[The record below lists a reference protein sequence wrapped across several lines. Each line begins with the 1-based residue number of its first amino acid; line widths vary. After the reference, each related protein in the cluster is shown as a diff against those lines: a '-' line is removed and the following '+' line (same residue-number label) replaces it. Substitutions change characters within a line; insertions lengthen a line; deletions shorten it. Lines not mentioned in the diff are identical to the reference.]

1 MNILV
6 TGNMGYVGSV
16 LTSFLKKNFENIHIV
31 GYDMGYFAHSL
42 TNKDFFPENI
52 INKQY
57 FGDIRNIKEDIL
69 EGVDAVIHLAGISND
84 PIGSEFANVTEE
96 INQKASVKL
105 AKIAKSMGVKNFVFA
120 SSCSMYGNA
129 NNRPRK
135 ETDETNPLT
144 AYARSKIGTENT
156 LKDFDLGN
164 MNFTS
169 LRFATACGWSN
180 RLRLD
185 LVLNDFVACALTT
198 RKISVLSDGTP
209 WRPIIDVEDMSRI
222 ISWAMCR
229 EKNNGAQFLAVNAGS
244 NSNNYQISKLAEA
257 VSKQIPNTIISI
269 NKTALPD
276 KRSYSVD
283 FSLYE
288 KLAPKHQPIV
298 TLNDTISRLKNGL
311 IRIGFVDKNF
321 RNSNLIR
328 LNVLRNHIST
338 NRIDRKLYWQY
349 F

>member
-1 MNILV
+1 MNILI
-6 TGNMGYVGSV
+6 TGNMGYLGSV
-16 LTSFLKKNFENIHIV
+16 LTFFLKKNFQNIHIT
-31 GYDMGYFAHSL
+31 GYDTAYFAHCL
-42 TNKDFFPENI
+42 TNKNFLPENK

-57 FGDIRNIKEDIL
+57 FCDIRDIKENIL

-84 PIGSEFANVTEE
+84 PMGSEFENITEE
-96 INQKASVKL
+96 INQKASIKL
-105 AKIAKSMGVKNFVFA
+105 ASMAKYMGVKNFVFA
-120 SSCSMYGNA
+120 SSCSIYGNA
-129 NNRPRK
+129 DNKPKK
-135 ETDETNPLT
+135 ETDETKPLT

-169 LRFATACGWSN
+169 LRFATACGWSS

-222 ISWAMCR
+222 ISWAICR
-229 EKNNGAQFLAVNAGS
+229 EKNNGGQFLVVNAGS
-244 NSNNYQISKLAEA
+244 NSNNYQVSYLAEA
-257 VSKQIPNTIISI
+257 VSKQIPNTIVSI

-288 KLAPKHQPIV
+288 KLAPKYQPIV
-298 TLNDTISRLKNGL
+298 TLNQTISRLKNSL
-311 IRIGFVDKNF
+311 MKIDFKDNNF
-321 RNSNLIR
+321 RNSDLIR
-328 LNVLRNHIST
+328 LNVLRNHISS
-338 NRIDRKLYWQY
+338 NRIDRNLNWKH